1 MDEWQDAA
9 QRAVEAIE
17 ELIALQDEYQENLY
31 SRSGIIAHRSGRFGI
46 HKVYFPSLAAVVG
59 LVHETESIPLAAYFW
74 FGARTPDLA
83 SEPAIQLHSFE
94 DNRPWRH

>member
-46 HKVYFPSLAAVVG
+46 HKVYFPSLAAAVG
-59 LVHETESIPLAAYFW
+59 LVHETESIPLAILLVW
-74 FGARTPDLA
+74 CTDPRFGFRA
-83 SEPAIQLHSFE
+83 SNPVALL
-94 DNRPWRH
+94 